1 MHGAE
6 NIRVIFSMKLRQFRE
21 QRGYALKELAART
34 GLSASY
40 LTEIEKG
47 KKYPKAEKI
56 IQLAQ
61 ALGISFDELVS
72 LKLEHGLN
80 PLTAL
85 LDSPLMQEFPFEL
98 FGIAPRDVI
107 GLMTRAPNE
116 ASTLIK
122 ALGEV
127 ASSYDMRIEHLLYAA
142 LRSYQETHH
151 NYFEELE
158 DAAAAFV
165 AEQTWDLTPTVDSQL
180 LRAVLTDT
188 YGYVLDDTTLDDYP
202 ELHSFRSVWIDGRPP
217 RLLLNRRLLPAQKA
231 FVLGREIGY
240 RYLDLRQ
247 RALTSSPAEVHSF
260 AQVLNDFKASYFS
273 GALLMNRDMLVHDLA
288 AFLRRKRWNGA
299 ALLALLPRYEVTPE
313 MLLYRLSEIMP
324 TFFNLPQL
332 HFLRIHNV
340 AGSQSYHLTKRLNM
354 SQLLIPHGI
363 GLHEHYCRR
372 WLSVRLLRQ
381 LAQRQQQGDKH
392 APLVGA
398 QHSRFIESD
407 AEYFCFCLARPLELT
422 PTTNTSVTL
431 GFRIDDAF
439 KQAVGFWDDP
449 AIPRYEINETCERC
463 QLSEAACHDR
473 AAPPNIYAHEQTLAR
488 RNEALNGLIAS
499 LKTG

>member
-1 MHGAE
+1 
-6 NIRVIFSMKLRQFRE
+6 
-21 QRGYALKELAART
+21 
-34 GLSASY
+34 
-40 LTEIEKG
+40 
-47 KKYPKAEKI
+47 
-56 IQLAQ
+56 
-61 ALGISFDELVS
+61 
-72 LKLEHGLN
+72 
-80 PLTAL
+80 
-85 LDSPLMQEFPFEL
+85 
-98 FGIAPRDVI
+98 
-107 GLMTRAPNE
+107 
-116 ASTLIK
+116 
-122 ALGEV
+122 
-127 ASSYDMRIEHLLYAA
+127 
-142 LRSYQETHH
+142 
-151 NYFEELE
+151 
-158 DAAAAFV
+158 
-165 AEQTWDLTPTVDSQL
+165 
-180 LRAVLTDT
+180 
-188 YGYVLDDTTLDDYP
+188 
-202 ELHSFRSVWIDGRPP
+202 
-217 RLLLNRRLLPAQKA
+217 
-231 FVLGREIGY
+231 
-240 RYLDLRQ
+240 
-247 RALTSSPAEVHSF
+247 
-260 AQVLNDFKASYFS
+260 
-273 GALLMNRDMLVHDLA
+273 MNRDMLVHDLA

-381 LAQRQQQGDKH
+381 LAQQQQQGDEH

-398 QHSRFIESD
+398 QRSRFIESD

-488 RNEALNGLIAS
+488 RNEVLNGLIAS